1 MVCVVARA
9 WVSGHRKSP
18 AICSVLVGNQV
29 RSHCEYSPGNPCRQ
43 SEPCESCWLVF
54 WNNDSNQVSTK
65 VSTHHLEGRLNAWW
79 GLVLAIR
86 SPYSP
91 LLLGSLLWLLW
102 PCTRS
107 RSRIPHSL
115 LYTWTGGNGG
125 NPSHS
130 PIGKHFPNSK
140 YENVKNKQIQI
151 SIFAPAGTK
160 ILDLFDSEHPYLES
174 RKSLLREFTL
184 KSDFILMATDVSAFL

>member
-1 MVCVVARA
+1 MEQLFLSTFSASAVLLVVA
-9 WVSGHRKSP
+9 HRKVQQLP
-18 AICSVLVGNQV
+18 AILNGV
-29 RSHCEYSPGNPCRQ
+29 
-43 SEPCESCWLVF
+43 
-54 WNNDSNQVSTK
+54 DSKNS
-65 VSTHHLEGRLNAWW
+65 
-79 GLVLAIR
+79 
-86 SPYSP
+86 
-91 LLLGSLLWLLW
+91 
-102 PCTRS
+102 
-107 RSRIPHSL
+107 
-115 LYTWTGGNGG
+115 G

-184 KSDFILMATDVSAFL
+184 KSDFILMATDVSAFLQCVVQDNQPNLSNLPNPYLSFQAALQFLKLN